1 MYVHNNGH
9 CLQCCIVCDLIV
21 MLYMTVS
28 YCVLS
33 SVSVESTGIL
43 PPQVLVS
50 EAINVLIAKC
60 QKFLTALD
68 ATDME

>member
-1 MYVHNNGH
+1 
-9 CLQCCIVCDLIV
+9 
-21 MLYMTVS
+21 MTVS

-43 PPQVLVS
+43 PPEVLVS

-68 ATDME
+68 TTNME

>member
-1 MYVHNNGH
+1 MYVYNRGLHTVNS
-9 CLQCCIVCDLIV
+9 DLIV

-28 YCVLS
+28 YCVFS

-43 PPQVLVS
+43 PPEVLVG

-60 QKFLTALD
+60 QKFIAALD
-68 ATDME
+68 STDME